1 MKPIISRFVLI
12 ATLIFFFSCN
22 QSSSKINPK
31 TYLEFQSRGTTVS
44 NISQVALLTKV
55 KKAMTKGGPVYALEF
70 CNAQASSII
79 DSLNSI
85 NNCTI
90 SRVSAKNRNPGNHL
104 KGTQEEEIWQWF
116 GNNLLSDT
124 LIQHNESLIYY
135 KPITIALPACLKCHG
150 NHGSEISSATQEI
163 IRVLY
168 PNDLAT
174 GYKLR
179 DFRGLWKIEFGKK

>member
-1 MKPIISRFVLI
+1 MKITISRFVLI
-12 ATLIFFFSCN
+12 AAHIFFFSCN
-22 QSSSKINPK
+22 QSSSKIDPK
-31 TYLEFQSRGTTVS
+31 TYLEFQSRGATVS

-55 KKAMTKGGPVYALEF
+55 KKAMTKGGSVYALEF
-70 CNAQASSII
+70 CNAQAYSII

-90 SRVSAKNRNPGNHL
+90 SRVSVKNRNPGNHL
-104 KGTQEEEIWQWF
+104 KGTHEEEIWQWF
-116 GNNLLSDT
+116 RNNLLSDT
-124 LIQHNESLIYY
+124 LIQHNESLIYF

-150 NHGSEISSATQEI
+150 NQGSEISSATQEK

-168 PNDLAT
+168 PNDMAT